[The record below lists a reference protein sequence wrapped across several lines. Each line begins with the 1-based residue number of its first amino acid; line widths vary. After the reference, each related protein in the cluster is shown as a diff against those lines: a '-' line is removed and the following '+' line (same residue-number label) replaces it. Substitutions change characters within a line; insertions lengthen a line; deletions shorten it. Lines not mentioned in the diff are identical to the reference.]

1 MAVVYKETNE
11 KGQLTLVVAWSKM
24 DALDICSDYNN
35 MEEKDLWQGFLVKIY
50 QKGKRC
56 VDPWR
61 VETSLA
67 PKTCKR
73 FKEYMETPPHPIAS
87 SHETSYV
94 PKKLLVGDV
103 SVEIGRDQT
112 LIIDWKQP
120 EVGRFE
126 AWFGTIDTKD
136 NFKRSLT
143 RDELVKLLVYTE
155 LHVAEET
162 GRRTVNL
169 ASTIKRV
176 NRSSFMLPSKKGRM
190 RPFTGTTTTAR
201 LQKEPDVTLEVRA
214 LVAQEII
221 FQGSFVR
228 DAIYHQPNQTIDHR
242 FRWNEETQQREHI
255 AVDHSQHPKLVTPLV
270 ALTYGPLVP

>member
-1 MAVVYKETNE
+1 
-11 KGQLTLVVAWSKM
+11 
-24 DALDICSDYNN
+24 
-35 MEEKDLWQGFLVKIY
+35 
-50 QKGKRC
+50 
-56 VDPWR
+56 
-61 VETSLA
+61 
-67 PKTCKR
+67 
-73 FKEYMETPPHPIAS
+73 METPPHPIAS